1 MRALSRLVTALPR
14 ALDADLMR
22 DQQISLTDYFAL
34 TYLAEA
40 HDDRLRMGEL
50 ADALCMTEGGAT
62 RTVKRLEAQGYVDR
76 RRSASDGRGFD
87 VVLTDVGRERL
98 QQAWPSHLA
107 SARSRVLDAIDPAD
121 IARITEVIRQI
132 TPDFKQPS
140 APPASDRG

>member
-40 HDDRLRMGEL
+40 DDDRLRMGEL

-62 RTVKRLEAQGYVDR
+62 RTVKRLEAEGYVER
-76 RRSASDGRGFD
+76 RRSTVDRRGFD

-98 QQAWPSHLA
+98 QKALRARRVRPRKVGHAKGRAAARVGARRAHVRSVVALRA
-107 SARSRVLDAIDPAD
+107 S
-121 IARITEVIRQI
+121 
-132 TPDFKQPS
+132 
-140 APPASDRG
+140 